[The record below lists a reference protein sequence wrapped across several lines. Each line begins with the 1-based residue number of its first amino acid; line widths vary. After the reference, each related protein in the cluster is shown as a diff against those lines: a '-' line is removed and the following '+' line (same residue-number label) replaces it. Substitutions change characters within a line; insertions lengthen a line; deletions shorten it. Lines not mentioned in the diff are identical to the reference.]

1 MRMLVFSVQR
11 ESGYEYVTIADSPED
26 AEEIAEDTATRLTAL
41 EVLEEICGDLYD
53 FADELADEL
62 YLAMRRLSDTVTD
75 LQRRNPGAFASDDPA
90 GKLWDAVDAFL
101 SGKWEG

>member
-1 MRMLVFSVQR
+1 MPVFRVQR
-11 ESGYEYVTIADSPED
+11 ESGYEYVTLANSPED

-53 FADELADEL
+53 YDFEDDLADEL
-62 YLAMRRLSDTVTD
+62 YGAMQRLSDTATD
-75 LQRRNPGAFASDDPA
+75 LKRRNPGAFASDDPA

>member
-1 MRMLVFSVQR
+1 MPVFSVQR
-11 ESGYEYVTIADSPED
+11 EMRVVTIADSPED

>member
-1 MRMLVFSVQR
+1 MPVFRVCHTWG
-11 ESGYEYVTIADSPED
+11 EDYVTIATSLED
-26 AEEIAEDTATRLTAL
+26 AKELDGDTVERLTAL

-53 FADELADEL
+53 FEDDLADEL
-62 YLAMRRLSDTVTD
+62 YPAMRQFSDTATD
-75 LQRRNPGAFASDDPA
+75 LKRRNPEAFVGDDPA

>member
-1 MRMLVFSVQR
+1 MPVFRVQR
-11 ESGYEYVTIADSPED
+11 ESGYEYVTLANSPED

-53 FADELADEL
+53 FEDDLADEL
-62 YLAMRRLSDTVTD
+62 YPAMRQFSDTATD
-75 LQRRNPGAFASDDPA
+75 LKRRNPGACASDDPA

>member
-1 MRMLVFSVQR
+1 MRMPVFSVQR